1 MKLGHIS
8 DLHIFALEQTT
19 PRRFLNKR
27 LVGGTNIL
35 FNRGKSHSPQVVQAA
50 LDMLDS
56 FGVDH
61 IAITGDLTNLA
72 LEEEFRAA
80 ANVIDGITDA
90 ESRVSVVPG
99 NHDYYVPEIEQTGA
113 FERHFERFQQ
123 SDLPSYQLET
133 GYPFCK
139 FFGEDVALIGL
150 NTGIASPPMFAV
162 GKVDEKELRSL
173 EQLLDDPKVRDRYK
187 IVMLHHPPI
196 RTGIR
201 FMDAIGLENTAALN
215 ATLADTRADVTL
227 IAGHV
232 HGVHHGRLGRHRVAT
247 ALSTCSGFA
256 LDRRADA
263 VTGFY
268 LGPTG
273 CAVIDTGADGIISAV
288 PLDPADGPFSF

>member
-1 MKLGHIS
+1 MARFLQLTDLHVVAEGARASGVLDTRALLEAAIDRLIAMRAAMDPLDALLVSGDIS
-8 DLHIFALEQTT
+8 D
-19 PRRFLNKR
+19 
-27 LVGGTNIL
+27 
-35 FNRGKSHSPQVVQAA
+35 
-50 LDMLDS
+50 
-56 FGVDH
+56 
-61 IAITGDLTNLA
+61 
-72 LEEEFRAA
+72 
-80 ANVIDGITDA
+80 DGSA
-90 ESRVSVVPG
+90 ESYAFARAQLDRLGLPMFVVPG
-99 NHDYYVPEIEQTGA
+99 NHDAREPMRAAFADLDHVP
-113 FERHFERFQQ
+113 
-123 SDLPSYQLET
+123 D
-133 GYPFCK
+133 
-139 FFGEDVALIGL
+139 FGQIDWIAQVGDTRVIGL
-150 NTGIASPPMFAV
+150 DTLVEGQGGGCLHDESLALLRDAVAGATGPV
-162 GKVDEKELRSL
+162 L
-173 EQLLDDPKVRDRYK
+173 
-187 IVMLHHPPI
+187 VMLHHPPI